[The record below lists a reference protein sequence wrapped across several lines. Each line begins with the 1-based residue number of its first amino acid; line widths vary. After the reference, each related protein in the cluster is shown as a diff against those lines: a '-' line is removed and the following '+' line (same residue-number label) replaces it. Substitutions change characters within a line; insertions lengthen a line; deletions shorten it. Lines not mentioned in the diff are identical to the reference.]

1 MLRFFCYARGRYY
14 NEAFPVEINE
24 DRDVAALREVI
35 KEMTKPVFEGINAH
49 ALVLWKVSVLFSEN
63 LKEDVER
70 LNLNRDKS
78 LKSPDRL
85 GDIFSSAALKEETRV
100 QVVVDRPPLGEPS
113 A

>member
-1 MLRFFCYARGRYY
+1 MLRLFCYARGQYY
-14 NEAFPVEINE
+14 NHIFPVEIKE
-24 DRDVAALREVI
+24 DEDVSALREAI
-35 KEMTKPVFEGINAH
+35 KEKTKHSFEGIGAH
-49 ALVLWKVSVLFSEN
+49 ALVLWKVSVLFNEN